1 MAKKNTTDQSSN
13 PLVRA
18 VEEAN
23 LEGVFEE
30 LGIPKPPAPVPV
42 IIFGGFCNW
51 SVRGAVLGF
60 FTWLSTH

>member
-1 MAKKNTTDQSSN
+1 MKKNTTDQSLN

-30 LGIPKPPAPVPV
+30 LGIPKPKKKLPPR
-42 IIFGGFCNW
+42 IRM
-51 SVRGAVLGF
+51 VRKTQSKGREQEKN
-60 FTWLSTH
+60 